1 MEQLRHGLTRA
12 LSCCFGL
19 RKHRRRLS
27 NGGFSLIET
36 MISLSIFTVGIMA
49 VGAMLVYST
58 RTRVFNSQ
66 LNKATSLAHSHIED
80 IRKVAIREVDV
91 RYSSVLN
98 FNYILSRDPNY
109 GTIQDFLKP
118 GLLSGS
124 AGYTAAVADLD
135 AKVAGGLIT
144 ADDREVYIDEIMV
157 LYDDGDMDNHG
168 DETANDGIWS
178 SLVYINIDTEEI
190 KTPVRF
196 TAMTTAEK
204 QKWSW
209 ILKRRTILEPVAV
222 NEVAPGD
229 TRRTISHATLNTADV
244 TDTSGA
250 DLVQLTVECTW
261 DDMTG
266 TERTISFDTII
277 ARSSM

>member
-1 MEQLRHGLTRA
+1 
-12 LSCCFGL
+12 
-19 RKHRRRLS
+19 
-27 NGGFSLIET
+27 
-36 MISLSIFTVGIMA
+36 MIALSIFTVGIMA
-49 VGAMLVYST
+49 VGAMLIYST

-66 LNKATSLAHSHIED
+66 LNKATSIAHSHIED

-109 GTIQDFLKP
+109 GTIQGYHLP

-124 AGYTAAVADLD
+124 TGYTAAVTDLD
-135 AKVAGGLIT
+135 TKVSGGLIT
-144 ADDREVYIDEIMV
+144 ADDREIFIDEIMV
-157 LYDDGDMDNHG
+157 LYDDGNMDDHG
-168 DETANDGIWS
+168 DETAGDGIWS
-178 SLVYINIDTEEI
+178 SLEYVNMDTEEI
-190 KTPVRF
+190 KTPTRYN
-196 TAMTTAEK
+196 ALSAAEK
-204 QKWSW
+204 KKWNW
-209 ILKRRTILEPVAV
+209 ILERRTIVEPIAV

-229 TRRTISHATLNTADV
+229 SRRTISHATLNASDI

-250 DLVQLTVECTW
+250 DLIQLTVECTW

-266 TERTISFDTII
+266 TERSISFDTII